1 MTTQS
6 MLSPFRRAI
15 SDFEMINR
23 GDKIA
28 VGLSGGKDSLALV
41 TLFAALK
48 KFYPKPFELFAV
60 NIDMG
65 LDYDESEK
73 TAIRYGI
80 SAIPTLLLFKNGEV
94 AEKSVGLSSR
104 AELSEMLLKYIG

>member
-1 MTTQS
+1 MENIINVFDDEFEKEVIES
-6 MLSPFRRAI
+6 ELPVLV
-15 SDFEMINR
+15 DFWASWCAPCRMQGEVLKEIAPDLA
-23 GDKIA
+23 GKVKI
-28 VGLSGGKDSLALV
+28 VK
-41 TLFAALK
+41 
-48 KFYPKPFELFAV
+48 V
-60 NIDMG
+60 NV
-65 LDYDESEK
+65 DESEK

>member
-1 MTTQS
+1 MDDEFEKEVIGS
-6 MLSPFRRAI
+6 ELPVLV
-15 SDFEMINR
+15 DFWASWCAPCRMQGEVLKEIAPDLA
-23 GDKIA
+23 GKVKI
-28 VGLSGGKDSLALV
+28 VK
-41 TLFAALK
+41 
-48 KFYPKPFELFAV
+48 V
-60 NIDMG
+60 NV
-65 LDYDESEK
+65 DESEK